1 MNYDFFRFLLKIT
14 PLHPRFLHTR
24 ESRVQYLR
32 FFFVFFLAYSYLCS
46 MLLLF
51 NMNERYAM
59 KKMTSRV
66 VGAFR
71 VFAVVAVMTSMGSV
85 VAQEIHLKDSTN
97 DSQLNIDLQMLA
109 QGEVRNGGVVNPDDP
124 TAEDRSNFVV
134 GRTRLIIDY
143 LKGNLEMKV
152 VPQHLGIWGQK
163 GQGSF
168 NLYEAWA
175 KYSIPQGFFVQIGR
189 QVLSYDDERILG
201 PNDWAMAAQTH
212 DLLRMGFEG
221 YGHKVHA
228 LLAYNQ
234 NTDEGGTYYVD
245 GAQSYKTMQTLWYHY
260 DVPKTNLGVSLMFM
274 NLGVQGMTTEKTPKT
289 YNQQLLGT
297 HITWQPSWGAFSGCY
312 YRQMGK
318 NGDGIKMEGWMTAY
332 KATVNAS
339 SMLKLTAGFDYLSGD
354 KYFAVPKPGQIGL
367 VQHEK
372 LGGFTPLYGSH
383 HKFYG
388 AMEFFYVNAYVNG
401 FSPGLQNAYIGGDVT
416 IARKLTISPY
426 YHYMAMATKLKDI
439 NMTLGHMID
448 LSLSYQFNKDINI
461 SAGYS
466 FMTGTETMERLKRA
480 SGQSHLRWFW
490 LSVNITPRL
499 LSLIF

>member
-1 MNYDFFRFLLKIT
+1 MMV
-14 PLHPRFLHTR
+14 
-24 ESRVQYLR
+24 S
-32 FFFVFFLAYSYLCS
+32 A
-46 MLLLF
+46 
-51 NMNERYAM
+51 
-59 KKMTSRV
+59 TS
-66 VGAFR
+66 AW
-71 VFAVVAVMTSMGSV
+71 
-85 VAQEIHLKDSTN
+85 AQDIQLKDTTKN
-97 DSQLNIDLQMLA
+97 SQLSIDLQMLA
-109 QGEVRNGGVVNPDDP
+109 QGEVRNGGVVDASNPKS
-124 TAEDRSNFVV
+124 EDRSNFVV
-134 GRTRLIIDY
+134 GRTRLVIDY
-143 LKGNLEMKV
+143 QRNNLEMKV
-152 VPQHLGIWGQK
+152 TPEHKGLWGQQ
-163 GQGSF
+163 GRGSF

-175 KYSIPQGFFVQIGR
+175 KYTTPQGIFLQIGR
-189 QVLSYDDERILG
+189 QALSYDDERILG
-201 PNDWAMAAQTH
+201 PNDWSMAAISH
-212 DLLRMGFEG
+212 DVLRLGYEG
-221 YGHKVHA
+221 YGHKAHV

-245 GAQSYKTMQTLWYHY
+245 GAQDYKSMQALWYHY
-260 DVPKTNLGVSLMFM
+260 DIPKTNLGLSLMLM
-274 NLGVQGMTTEKTPKT
+274 NLGVQGTNQDKTPKT

-297 HITWQPSWGAFSGCY
+297 YILWQPSWGEFSGSY

-416 IARKLTISPY
+416 IARKLTITPY
-426 YHYMAMATKLKDI
+426 YHYMAMATKLDGI
-439 NMTLGHMID
+439 NMTLGHM
-448 LSLSYQFNKDINI
+448 LELTLSYQLDKDINI

-480 SGQSHLRWFW
+480 NSGSHLRWFW
-490 LSVNITPRL
+490 LNVNITPRL
-499 LSLIF
+499 FSLTF